1 TVMQAILD
9 DNATEL
15 GENITLYVEGT
26 PSFGVYEYELGNVSV
41 LEALR
46 ALADLFGWSIR
57 YKWNDSAQDFVLTL
71 YEPARTNTVPVWTFG
86 PDDYY
91 RVNNISLSR
100 ANVRNAGEV
109 VYTDLSGAQQ
119 TVSDTRPASISEF
132 GRRFIRLDER
142 GGGIRTSTQANTYLD
157 AVLDDTATPSVVQS
171 VEGAFFWPAEL
182 GDLYTWE
189 ANGVHYDK
197 DQDYATFGITH
208 VLNATTCR
216 TVFEVTGQP
225 KGGYKRW
232 LAREAIVTDPDYSL
246 LELEPGQTTATTQA
260 FDGKCGVDVT
270 HVWVYA
276 RLFAAPV
283 TETDLLDQT
292 ETVDYLLDVLEPDSE
307 HRISYTFDIPDE
319 GFRLFVVFRPYGVSS
334 GGYWTAGPARTA
346 HIDPLTQMQPIVA
359 TDDHETGTMAYL
371 YVSPQERGLAVTSLT
386 FGYQTSGGTIEMG
399 LAPTRSQ
406 GEASVV
412 KGRTLTAGEYEFER
426 SKIANGSIW
435 LWADLLIEGGYEYR
449 TSPVAFEASA
459 QPWFLFEGPRAVGS
473 IIFLNAVVYKSVKVE
488 RIDGGGT
495 WEIDRDGP
503 ISSVDVAAF
512 DDSDNPGLSGA
523 AGQYEITLY
532 SDYIANRDGNTL
544 TAARSVN
551 VNLTGSPVTNEI
563 TLMTASAPPIDSTT
577 GSVTVK
583 ASSD

>member
-1 TVMQAILD
+1 
-9 DNATEL
+9 
-15 GENITLYVEGT
+15 
-26 PSFGVYEYELGNVSV
+26 
-41 LEALR
+41 
-46 ALADLFGWSIR
+46 
-57 YKWNDSAQDFVLTL
+57 
-71 YEPARTNTVPVWTFG
+71 
-86 PDDYY
+86 
-91 RVNNISLSR
+91 
-100 ANVRNAGEV
+100 
-109 VYTDLSGAQQ
+109 
-119 TVSDTRPASISEF
+119 EF

-182 GDLYTWE
+182 GDLYTWK
-189 ANGVHYDK
+189 ANGVHYDT

-292 ETVDYLLDVLEPDSE
+292 ETIDYLLDVLEPDND

-346 HIDPLTQMQPIVA
+346 HIDALTKMQPIVA
-359 TDDHETGTMAYL
+359 TDDTETPTAACIYRFI
-371 YVSPQERGLAVTSLT
+371 QDRGLAVTSVT
-386 FGYQTSGGTIEMG
+386 FGYRHGSSQERG
-399 LAPTRSQ
+399 LPPTRQQ
-406 GEASVV
+406 GDMSAV
-412 KGRTLTAGEYEFER
+412 KGRTLVAGEYEFER
-426 SKIANGSIW
+426 PKGAYPLD
-435 LWADLLIEGGYEYR
+435 LWEDIIVEGGLELPSNVTR
-449 TSPVAFEASA
+449 FDPSE
-459 QPWFLFEGPRAVGS
+459 QPMFLFEGPYAFGS
-473 IIFLNAVVYKSVKVE
+473 LIILNAVVGKSVKVE
-488 RIDGGGT
+488 RID
-495 WEIDRDGP
+495 
-503 ISSVDVAAF
+503 
-512 DDSDNPGLSGA
+512 
-523 AGQYEITLY
+523 
-532 SDYIANRDGNTL
+532 
-544 TAARSVN
+544 
-551 VNLTGSPVTNEI
+551 
-563 TLMTASAPPIDSTT
+563 
-577 GSVTVK
+577 
-583 ASSD
+583 